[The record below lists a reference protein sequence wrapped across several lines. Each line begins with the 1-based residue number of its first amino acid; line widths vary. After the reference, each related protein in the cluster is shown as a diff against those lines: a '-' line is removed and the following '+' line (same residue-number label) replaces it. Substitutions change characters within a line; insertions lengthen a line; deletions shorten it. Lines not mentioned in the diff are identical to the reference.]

1 MKECESVAANARAVK
16 VERVTRD
23 LLRDIK
29 EGETVKAVLPDAKA
43 IDSGKSTAYQ
53 LQNLLGCKFSVNAD
67 YTERTLAI
75 TRLGLC

>member
-1 MKECESVAANARAVK
+1 MKECETTGAAVRAVK
-16 VERVTRD
+16 VEKVTRN

-75 TRLGLC
+75 TRMSLC